1 MPDKYKNYIDGKW
14 VESSSGETFESRSPA
29 DKNDVVG
36 ICQKSNKEDVD
47 KAVKAA
53 VKAWNVWKH
62 TPAPHRGSI
71 ILKIHDLLVQRKEEI
86 AKLATRE
93 MGKILLET
101 RGDVQESIDTAFYMA
116 GEGRR
121 LFGQT
126 TPSELRNKFC
136 MSVRRPLGI
145 CGIISPWNFPTAIPF
160 WKMMP
165 ALICGDTIV
174 FKPSS
179 ESPATAAKLVE
190 IMAAAGVPKGVVNFV
205 TGSGSGA
212 GMELVKHPKVQL
224 ISFTGSSE
232 TGSTIG
238 AECGRT
244 HKRLSLEMGG
254 KNGQIIM
261 DDANIDLAVD
271 GAIWGA
277 FGTTGQR
284 CTATSRLIVHKK
296 VLKEVEEKMVARANS
311 LKLGDGLKEGTEVG
325 PLISEK
331 QLKTV
336 AEYVRIAK
344 DEGAELLCGG
354 EPATGKGLDEG
365 WFYQPTIFTNCK
377 SKMRIAQEEVFGPVL
392 AIIPVESFDEA
403 ITVINDSQY
412 GLSSSIYTNDNSR
425 AFKAM
430 EEIYTGITYINVPTI
445 GAETHL
451 PFGGTRQTGNGHR
464 ESGTEVLNTYSE
476 WKSVYVDYS
485 GKLQKAQMD
494 TEYLDQ

>member
-14 VESSSGETFESRSPA
+14 VDSVSGETFESRNPA
-29 DKNDVVG
+29 DRNDIVG
-36 ICQKSNKEDVD
+36 ICQRSNVEDVD
-47 KAVKAA
+47 RAVKAA
-53 VKAWNVWKH
+53 VKALDAWKH
-62 TPAPHRGSI
+62 TPPPARGAI
-71 ILKIHDLLVQRKEEI
+71 ILKIYDILTKKKEEV

-93 MGKILLET
+93 MGKILMET

-126 TPSELRNKFC
+126 TTSELRNKFC
-136 MSVRRPLGI
+136 MSVRRPLGV

-165 ALICGDTIV
+165 ALICGNTVV

-179 ESPATAAKLVE
+179 ESPVTAAKLVE
-190 IMAAAGVPKGVVNFV
+190 ILEEAGLPKGVVNFV

-212 GMELVKHPKVQL
+212 GMDIVNHPQIQLV
-224 ISFTGSSE
+224 SFTGSSE

-238 AECGRT
+238 TVCGRE

-254 KNGQIIM
+254 KNAQIIM
-261 DDANIDLAVD
+261 DDADIELAVE
-271 GAIWGA
+271 GATWGA

-296 VLKEVEEKMVARANS
+296 VLAEVEERMVKKANS
-311 LKLGDGLKEGTEVG
+311 LKIGPGLDESTQMG
-325 PLISEK
+325 PLINEK
-331 QLKTV
+331 QLKKV
-336 AEYVRIAK
+336 EKYVGIGKEDGAK
-344 DEGAELLCGG
+344 LICGG
-354 EPATGKGLDEG
+354 ERAKGKGLENG
-365 WFYQPTIFTNCK
+365 WFHKPTIFTNCK
-377 SKMRIAQEEVFGPVL
+377 SKMRICQEEIFGPVL
-392 AIIPVESFDEA
+392 SVIPVGSFEEA
-403 ITVINDSQY
+403 IETLNDSEY
-412 GLSSSIYTNDNSR
+412 GLSSSIYTKNVNL
-425 AFKAM
+425 AFKAI
-430 EEIYTGITYINVPTI
+430 EDIYTGITYINVPTI

-451 PFGGTRQTGNGHR
+451 PFGGTRKTGNGHR

-485 GKLQKAQMD
+485 AKLQKAQMD
-494 TEYLDQ
+494 TEYLEK

>member
-1 MPDKYKNYIDGKW
+1 MPEKYKNFIDGKW
-14 VESSSGETFESRSPA
+14 VESASGETFESRSPA
-29 DKNDVVG
+29 NKNDIVG
-36 ICQKSNKEDVD
+36 ICQKSNGEDVD
-47 KAVKAA
+47 RAVKAA
-53 VKAWNVWKH
+53 AKALDAWKH
-62 TPAPHRGSI
+62 TPAPARGAL
-71 ILKIHDLLVQRKEEI
+71 ILKIHNILTERKEEI

-93 MGKILLET
+93 MGKILMET

-126 TPSELRNKFC
+126 TTSELRNKFC

-179 ESPATAAKLVE
+179 ESPVTAAKLVE
-190 IMAAAGVPKGVVNFV
+190 IMEEAGLPKGVVNFV

-212 GMELVKHPKVQL
+212 GMNIVNHPEVQL

-232 TGSTIG
+232 TGSVIG
-238 AECGRT
+238 EICGKT

-254 KNGQIIM
+254 KNAQIIM
-261 DDANIDLAVD
+261 DDANIDLAIE
-271 GAIWGA
+271 GATWGA

-296 VLKEVEEKMVARANS
+296 VLAEVEDKMVKRANA
-311 LKLGDGLKEGTEVG
+311 LKLGDGLNESTQVG

-331 QLKTV
+331 QRQKV
-336 AEYVRIAK
+336 AKYVKIAK
-344 DEGAELLCGG
+344 DEGAKLLCGG
-354 EPATGKGLDEG
+354 EPATGKGLDNG
-365 WFYQPTIFTNCK
+365 WFFQPTIFTNCK

-392 AIIPVESFDEA
+392 AVIPVESFEEA
-403 ITVINDSQY
+403 IKTINDSAY
-412 GLSSSIYTNDNSR
+412 GLSSSIYTNDNNK
-425 AFKAM
+425 AFKAI
-430 EEIYTGITYINVPTI
+430 EDIYTGITYVNVPTI

-451 PFGGTRQTGNGHR
+451 PFGGTRATGNGHR

-476 WKSVYVDYS
+476 WKSVYIDYS

-494 TEYLDQ
+494 TEYLDK